1 MADIATII
9 SCGVA
14 IIGVMQVVSFVVE
27 VRPVVNEFQRLID
40 TVSISYRDTVFIPKE
55 IVKSDTIVIFRNIF
69 QRDSVFIRNNPIKSG
84 GTATKVPNKEKKS
97 IGENEKNFR
106 EKYPEVFGRKK

>member
-14 IIGVMQVVSFVVE
+14 IIGVMQVVGFVIE

-40 TVSISYRDTVFIPKE
+40 TVSIPYRDTVFIPKE
-55 IVKSDTIVIFRNIF
+55 IVKSDTVVVYRNVFKRDTVFVCDKGMKSNALSSKVSEGEKERINQKETDFRKKMQGVF
-69 QRDSVFIRNNPIKSG
+69 QR
-84 GTATKVPNKEKKS
+84 KK
-97 IGENEKNFR
+97 
-106 EKYPEVFGRKK
+106 